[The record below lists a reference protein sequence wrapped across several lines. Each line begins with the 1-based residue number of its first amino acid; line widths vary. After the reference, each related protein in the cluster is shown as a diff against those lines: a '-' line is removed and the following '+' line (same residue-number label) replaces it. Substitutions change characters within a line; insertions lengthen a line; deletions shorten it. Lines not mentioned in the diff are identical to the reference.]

1 MAYQRKAKKIVPLSA
16 SALLGSQW
24 LTDHA
29 QEIYSNYPEEWI
41 AASASGLIAHNQ
53 LLSEVM
59 KEVEAQGLK
68 PEDVAVKYTLVGA
81 I

>member
-1 MAYQRKAKKIVPLSA
+1 MAYQRQAKKIVPASA

-29 QEIYSNYPEEWI
+29 QEVYTNYPEEWI
-41 AASASGLIAHNQ
+41 AASASGLIAHNH
-53 LLSEVM
+53 LLPEVM
-59 KEVEAQGLK
+59 KEIEAHDLK
-68 PEDVAVKYTLVGA
+68 PEDVAVKYTLVGT